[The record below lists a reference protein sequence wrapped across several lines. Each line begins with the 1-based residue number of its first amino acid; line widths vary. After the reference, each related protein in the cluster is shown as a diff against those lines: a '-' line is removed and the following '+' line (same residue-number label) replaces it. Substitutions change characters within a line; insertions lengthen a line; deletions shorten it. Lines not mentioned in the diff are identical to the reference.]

1 MIEIGVDV
9 RRAIVGEGNFEI
21 FEDGT
26 IFKIKRDGTKTEAN
40 IRYLKQRNKEY
51 PLVNYTTKEGK
62 KGCLCV
68 HRLIAEAFLPN
79 PEQKKFVLFKNG
91 NPREFGVDN
100 LVWDNGS
107 LLHKRKMDKLLQNQN
122 ECPTCG
128 KTLDKKKGCTP
139 CRIKE
144 IKEQKA
150 LRNQLRKLKKIR
162 NDLAAINIDN
172 LNYEYKKII
181 TMRRAGKS
189 LTEIGKE
196 VNESSVKVR
205 QIIESIKKDQRK
217 MSQQPRATLNQKNH
231 SEILDE
237 ETNQLRRMFIFGEGG
252 SARYFYG
259 E

>member
-1 MIEIGVDV
+1 M
-9 RRAIVGEGNFEI
+9 RRAIVGDGNFEI

-40 IRYLKQRNKEY
+40 IQYLKQRNKEY
-51 PLVNYTTKEGK
+51 PLVSYTTKEGK

-91 NPREFGVDN
+91 NPREFGVNN
-100 LVWDNGS
+100 LVWDNGR

-122 ECPTCG
+122 ECLTCG
-128 KTLDKKKGCTP
+128 KTLDKKSGCTP

-144 IKEQKA
+144 IEEQKA
-150 LRNQLRKLKKIR
+150 LRSRLRKLKKIR
-162 NDLAAINIDN
+162 NDLAAISIDN

-196 VNESSVKVR
+196 VSKSSEEVR

-217 MSQQPRATLNQKNH
+217 MSHQPKVALNQKSH
-231 SEILDE
+231 PEMLDE